1 MKIHVWVPGAD
12 GAPLPVRVH
21 VAPHGHPVDPNGA
34 HYATLVSDR
43 GDSPTSD
50 GAVLVLMAADH
61 RVGLIAHLPVLDH
74 VVANLLLA
82 AVGFDRGQD
91 DAWEPSAREFDADEP
106 PTYTTSTR
114 VRPMTEVEA
123 TFFAAAGLTPEHSA
137 ALNALVPLRCLE
149 VGALVLENEPA
160 PEWPRF
166 DRDRVR

>member
-34 HYATLVSDR
+34 HRATLISTVGNHPDDR
-43 GDSPTSD
+43 GAALTLL
-50 GAVLVLMAADH
+50 GADH
-61 RVGLIAHLPVLDH
+61 RVGLIARLPVLDH
-74 VVANLLLA
+74 VVANRFLA
-82 AVGFDRGQD
+82 AVGFARGQD
-91 DAWEPSAREFDADEP
+91 DAWGECHAFDTDEFLGYSALV
-106 PTYTTSTR
+106 R
-114 VRPMTEVEA
+114 VRPMTGVEA

-149 VGALVLENEPA
+149 VGALVAENEPA

>member
-21 VAPHGHPVDPNGA
+21 VAPHGYPVDPNGA
-34 HYATLVSDR
+34 HHATL
-43 GDSPTSD
+43 TFAED
-50 GAVLVLMAADH
+50 GAVLTLLRSDH
-61 RVGLIAHLPVLDH
+61 RLALIAHLPVLDH
-74 VVANLLLA
+74 VVASLFLA
-82 AVGFDRGQD
+82 AVGFDRGPD
-91 DAWEPSAREFDADEP
+91 DAWDENRASD
-106 PTYTTSTR
+106 TDELLGYGALVR

-149 VGALVLENEPA
+149 VGALVVESEPA

-166 DRDRVR
+166 DRDRAR